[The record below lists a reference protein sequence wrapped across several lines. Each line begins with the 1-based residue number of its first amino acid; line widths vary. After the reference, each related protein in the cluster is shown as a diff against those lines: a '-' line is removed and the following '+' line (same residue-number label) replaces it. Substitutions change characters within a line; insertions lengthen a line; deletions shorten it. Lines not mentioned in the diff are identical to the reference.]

1 MRVIATQFHLTQD
14 SVLAWRQH
22 RRTPPHH
29 RLNLNGHIG
38 TLDMS
43 MDTWSTRR
51 IVVLNTL
58 TGPLALHGT
67 PAGITPLRGI
77 FFMRLTK

>member
-1 MRVIATQFHLTQD
+1 
-14 SVLAWRQH
+14 
-22 RRTPPHH
+22 
-29 RLNLNGHIG
+29 
-38 TLDMS
+38 

-51 IVVLNTL
+51 TVVLNTL
-58 TGPLALHGT
+58 TVLLGSAVEQGPLALHGT